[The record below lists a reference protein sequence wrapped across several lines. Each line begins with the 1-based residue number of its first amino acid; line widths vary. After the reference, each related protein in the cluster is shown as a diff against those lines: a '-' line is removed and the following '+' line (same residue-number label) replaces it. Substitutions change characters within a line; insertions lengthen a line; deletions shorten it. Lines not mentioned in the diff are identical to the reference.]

1 MPPPEKGLHLKGLRG
16 FTLAEVLITLGI
28 IGVVA
33 ALTLPAVITNTQNKE
48 RQEALKK
55 AYSVLQQALLL
66 YQKDTG
72 ENITPSTFNTKGV
85 SLKKAILPY
94 FNGAI
99 DCGSNI
105 ADTECLYNSRSV
117 TYMDYNNKYKLSFA
131 LLDDG
136 QYIVTDGMMY
146 FFENENLGTPDT
158 PRDVFIFV
166 DVNGFNKKPNQLGRD
181 LFVFELIKNGKLL
194 PMGADGTKYN
204 ENVYC
209 TKTNPTTI
217 NGIACTN
224 KALYDASFWKGKI

>member
-1 MPPPEKGLHLKGLRG
+1 MPPPAKGLHLKGLRG

-55 AYSVLQQALLL
+55 AYSVLQQALLM

-72 ENITPSTFNTKGV
+72 ENITRSTFNSKTE

-99 DCGSNI
+99 DCGKG
-105 ADTECLYNSRSV
+105 TESTACLYKTTKYRN
-117 TYMDYNNKYKLSFA
+117 YNNTNNVNIA

-136 QYIVTDGMMY
+136 QYISTDGMMY
-146 FFENENLGTPDT
+146 FFENNSEVASGYVL
-158 PRDVFIFV
+158 IFV

-181 LFVFELIKNGKLL
+181 LFAFEMVENGRIL
-194 PMGADGTKYN
+194 PMGAEGTKYD
-204 ENVYC
+204 ETVYC
-209 TKTNPTTI
+209 TKTNSATT

>member
-1 MPPPEKGLHLKGLRG
+1 MHLKGLRG

-72 ENITPSTFNTKGV
+72 ETVTRSTFNSKTE
-85 SLKKAILPY
+85 SLKKAIFPY

-99 DCGSNI
+99 DCGKG
-105 ADTECLYNSRSV
+105 TENTACLYNNEITTV
-117 TYMDYNNKYKLSFA
+117 KYKNYNNTA
-131 LLDDG
+131 NPPMAWLDDG

-146 FFENENLGTPDT
+146 FFENENASV
-158 PRDVFIFV
+158 DVFIFV

-181 LFVFELIKNGKLL
+181 LFAFEMVENGRIL

-209 TKTNPTTI
+209 TKTNSATI

-224 KALYDASFWKGKI
+224 KALYDSSFWKGKI